1 MTNFDLQRVYAIGKK
16 EVAHIL
22 RDPFTLIFALGIP
35 FVLVSIFGLAV
46 DFDVKDMPLAVRDE
60 DQTSLSRNLKATLE
74 YSGTFKP
81 FYEYE
86 KKDLSEIISNENARA
101 IIIIKSGLQ
110 KNVSNGVSTPVQFL
124 LDGADNTIASSLL
137 SYMGG
142 LESLV
147 NRRITKETFTP
158 MKLETRF
165 LFNHQLE
172 SSKFIVPGLIVV
184 VLSIVSILLTA
195 LTVAREWEN
204 GSMELLLT
212 TPASPLEIIIG
223 KLTPYVAIGIIA
235 VIFIYLNARLIYDL
249 PFHGGHFT
257 FLIGCI
263 LFITAYLGQG
273 LLISII
279 CRKQVMAMQLAMTSG
294 LLPSFLLSGFIFPIE
309 NMPTFFHY
317 LTMIFPAR
325 WSMDITRSLFLKGTT
340 FVDLINPFMGL
351 IAINIVFI
359 GMASLIFKKD
369 LEP

>member
-1 MTNFDLQRVYAIGKK
+1 MNNFDLQRVYAIGKK

-35 FVLVSIFGLAV
+35 FILVTVFGLAV
-46 DFDVKDMPLAVRDE
+46 DFDVRDMPLAIRDE
-60 DQTSLSRNLKATLE
+60 DHTSLSRSLKSTLE

-81 FYEYE
+81 FYDY
-86 KKDLSEIISNENARA
+86 KKNDLSEIISSENARA
-101 IIIIKSGLQ
+101 IMIIKSGLQ
-110 KNVSNGVSTPVQFL
+110 KNSSIGVSTSVQFL
-124 LDGADNTIASSLL
+124 FDGADNTIVSSLL
-137 SYMGG
+137 SYMSG

-147 NRRITKETFTP
+147 NRRLANQTLTP
-158 MKLETRF
+158 IKLETRF

-172 SSKFIVPGLIVV
+172 SSKFTVPGLTVV

-212 TPASPLEIIIG
+212 TPASPFEIIIG
-223 KLTPYVAIGIIA
+223 KLAPYILIGITT
-235 VIFIYLNARLIYDL
+235 VIFIYLNARLIYNL
-249 PFHGGHFT
+249 PFHGSHFT
-257 FLIGCI
+257 FLLGCL

-273 LLISII
+273 LLISIV
-279 CRKQVMAMQLAMTSG
+279 CRKQLMAMQFAMTSG

-325 WSMDITRSLFLKGTT
+325 WFMVINRSLFLKGTSIL
-340 FVDLINPFMGL
+340 DLIPSFIGL
-351 IAINIVFI
+351 IIINIAFI
-359 GMASLIFKKD
+359 GLASLIFKKD